1 MITKRSI
8 LQTKVIPAFRN
19 REISE
24 ITPRDIRHWQD
35 DMIRRGFSPSYL
47 RTLQEQLSAV
57 FNYAVKFYGLAKNPC
72 PTAGT
77 MGSSASEMEIWT
89 VEEFNRFLKTVEN
102 SPDFHAAYMI
112 LFWTGLRVG
121 ELLALTIEDID
132 FENKTLRINKSLQR
146 IGGEDV
152 ITEPKTPKSNRI
164 IQMPELLIDEIQKYL
179 SDFPEAKPEDRLVSS
194 LTKTALE
201 RRLKKGIYATGL
213 PDIHPHCL
221 RHSHTALIASLGATP
236 VEAAERLGHENVSTT
251 LNVYSHVLPGRQQ
264 TIASELD
271 KIYKKSKGEQSA

>member
-1 MITKRSI
+1 
-8 LQTKVIPAFRN
+8 
-19 REISE
+19 
-24 ITPRDIRHWQD
+24 
-35 DMIRRGFSPSYL
+35 
-47 RTLQEQLSAV
+47 
-57 FNYAVKFYGLAKNPC
+57 
-72 PTAGT
+72 

-152 ITEPKTPKSNRI
+152 ITEPKTP
-164 IQMPELLIDEIQKYL
+164 
-179 SDFPEAKPEDRLVSS
+179 
-194 LTKTALE
+194 
-201 RRLKKGIYATGL
+201 
-213 PDIHPHCL
+213 
-221 RHSHTALIASLGATP
+221 